1 MDERNV
7 PYIAHEGMMARME
20 RTIKRL
26 WILALVLT
34 VLLVGTNV
42 AWLYYE
48 SQFETV
54 TSTEEYDYDAFSDSG
69 HAIING
75 NGEVNINGEQSKSV
89 LQEDH
94 NNPSPEDGRQ

>member
-42 AWLYYE
+42 AWLWYE
-48 SQFETV
+48 SSFETIETTREITQDV
-54 TSTEEYDYDAFSDSG
+54 NAGDGGT
-69 HAIING
+69 AIINDG
-75 NGEVNINGEQSKSV
+75 VHVNGTSET
-89 LQEDH
+89 D
-94 NNPSPEDGRQ
+94 D

>member
-1 MDERNV
+1 MDERNI

-42 AWLYYE
+42 AWLWYE
-48 SQFETV
+48 SSFETIETTREITQDV
-54 TSTEEYDYDAFSDSG
+54 NAGDGGT
-69 HAIING
+69 AIINDG
-75 NGEVNINGEQSKSV
+75 VHVNGTSET
-89 LQEDH
+89 D
-94 NNPSPEDGRQ
+94 D

>member
-42 AWLYYE
+42 AWLWYE
-48 SQFETV
+48 SSFETIETTREITQDV
-54 TSTEEYDYDAFSDSG
+54 NAGPGGT
-69 HAIING
+69 AIINDG
-75 NGEVNINGEQSKSV
+75 VHVNGTSET
-89 LQEDH
+89 D
-94 NNPSPEDGRQ
+94 D

>member
-42 AWLYYE
+42 AWLLYE
-48 SQFETV
+48 SSFETIETTREITQDV
-54 TSTEEYDYDAFSDSG
+54 NAGDGGT
-69 HAIING
+69 AIINDG
-75 NGEVNINGEQSKSV
+75 VHVNGTSET
-89 LQEDH
+89 D
-94 NNPSPEDGRQ
+94 D

>member
-26 WILALVLT
+26 WILSLVLT

-42 AWLYYE
+42 AWLWYE
-48 SQFETV
+48 SSFETIETTREITQDV
-54 TSTEEYDYDAFSDSG
+54 NAGDGGT
-69 HAIING
+69 AIINDG
-75 NGEVNINGEQSKSV
+75 VHVNGTSETDN
-89 LQEDH
+89 
-94 NNPSPEDGRQ
+94 

>member
-42 AWLYYE
+42 AWIYYE
-48 SQFETV
+48 SSFETIETTREITQDV
-54 TSTEEYDYDAFSDSG
+54 NAGDGGT
-69 HAIING
+69 AIINDG
-75 NGEVNINGEQSKSV
+75 VHVNGTSET
-89 LQEDH
+89 D
-94 NNPSPEDGRQ
+94 D

>member
-26 WILALVLT
+26 WILSLVLT

-42 AWLYYE
+42 AWLWYE
-48 SQFETV
+48 SSFETIETTREITQDV
-54 TSTEEYDYDAFSDSG
+54 NAGDGGT
-69 HAIING
+69 AIINDG
-75 NGEVNINGEQSKSV
+75 VHVNGTSET
-89 LQEDH
+89 D
-94 NNPSPEDGRQ
+94 D

>member
-7 PYIAHEGMMARME
+7 PYIAHESMMARME

-42 AWLYYE
+42 AWLWYE
-48 SQFETV
+48 SSFETIETTREITQDV
-54 TSTEEYDYDAFSDSG
+54 NAGDGGT
-69 HAIING
+69 AIINDG
-75 NGEVNINGEQSKSV
+75 VHVNGTSET
-89 LQEDH
+89 D
-94 NNPSPEDGRQ
+94 D